1 VVTGNCKEMG
11 YEGVHWIHVAHDQIQ
26 KWVLQTSFIY
36 YNSETKRSDISEWHR
51 WIRISIL
58 NK

>member
-1 VVTGNCKEMG
+1 VFAGNCKEMG

-36 YNSETKRSDISEWHR
+36 YNSETKHSVISD
-51 WIRISIL
+51 
-58 NK
+58 